1 MNPVLIINDPPAP
14 VKKERLVEIFKNNVF
29 KDIELYT
36 FKHVD
41 GSGVQD
47 NKVNNAVSA
56 DNSEDV
62 DGAII
67 ARNVEF
73 RDAQLRRK
81 LRFALAPKEQ
91 ESATDEITLVD
102 GKYTYHLLLPELFK
116 DSTLRAL
123 AEYMHRFLV
132 FGALYDWYAQ
142 FGMQQANVYG
152 AQLKEIEQTISD
164 MLKEPTIAKK
174 PLQPFGPA
182 NKMY

>member
-1 MNPVLIINDPPAP
+1 MKPVLIINDPPAP
-14 VKKERLVEIFKNNVF
+14 VKKERLVEIYKNNVF

-36 FKHVD
+36 YKHVD

-47 NKVNNAVSA
+47 VKVGNAVAA
-56 DNSEDV
+56 DNSEDM

-73 RDAQLRRK
+73 RDAELRRK
-81 LRFALAPKEQ
+81 IRFALAE
-91 ESATDEITLVD
+91 ENTLAANDEITLESGV
-102 GKYTYHLLLPELFK
+102 YRYRLFLPEEFR
-116 DSTLRAL
+116 DNTLRSL

-142 FGMQQANVYG
+142 FGMRQADVYG
-152 AQLKEIEQTISD
+152 AKLNEIEQTISD
-164 MLKEPTIAKK
+164 MLKEPTVVKR

-182 NKMY
+182 QKIY